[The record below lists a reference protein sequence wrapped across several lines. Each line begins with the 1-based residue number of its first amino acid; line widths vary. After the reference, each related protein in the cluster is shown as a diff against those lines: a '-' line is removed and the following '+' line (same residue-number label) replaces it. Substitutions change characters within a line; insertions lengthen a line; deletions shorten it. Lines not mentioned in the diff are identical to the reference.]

1 MTTFP
6 GSPRLLKGG
15 IVLVDPGSGTVV
27 RVIAMQYN
35 PESLTRT
42 LQAKTVAEGG
52 DRSQAL
58 RLTAAPVET
67 FKLDAVI
74 DATDQLEFPDQNRT
88 TAEHGI
94 APELAALESLLYP
107 SSSSVEANN
116 VLASFGTLEILPME
130 SPLPLFVWSEQR
142 VLPVRV
148 TDFSITEEAFDPNLH
163 PIRAKVSL
171 GLRVLG
177 VADLGFDHRGGV
189 LSMIHH
195 RSVERL
201 SGLPTAVGLS
211 GLGLTGVPS

>member
-6 GSPRLLKGG
+6 GAPRLVKGG
-15 IVLVDPGSGTVV
+15 IVLVDPSSGAVV
-27 RVIAMQYN
+27 RVIALQYN
-35 PESLTRT
+35 PETLTRT
-42 LQAKTVAEGG
+42 LQAQTVAEGG

-58 RLTAAPVET
+58 RLKSAPIET
-67 FKLDAVI
+67 FKLEATI
-74 DATDQLEFPDQNRT
+74 DATDQLEFPEQNRT
-88 TAEHGI
+88 TAENGI

-107 SSSSVEANN
+107 SSSSVDANN
-116 VLASFGTLEILPME
+116 VLASLGTLEIFPME
-130 SPLPLFVWSEQR
+130 SPLPLFVWSDQR

-148 TDFSITEEAFDPNLH
+148 TEFSITEEAFDPYLH

-189 LSMIHH
+189 MSMIHH

-201 SGLPTAVGLS
+201 SGLPTSVGLS
-211 GLGLTGVPS
+211 ALGLTGIPS